1 MEQSSTVNNA
11 NSDERRSLEFP
22 RNSFEVRSPELV
34 ENSGEDMNEFSLHSD
49 ITEKCMKWVDDHIF
63 RGELT
68 HTKPGSIS
76 YLLYGAKPSEQ
87 SINIKMGRLGEYLAK
102 ELIRQTPDF
111 DLLHCGV
118 QKIND
123 KKKDV
128 DLIFKSTTTETI
140 YYRELKGNIELDTE
154 KLPATIQKCNEIK
167 QSLINKYPGHIIDMG
182 ILNWSVYDRKILTAG
197 LSNIKSFENAG
208 VKIDHFAD
216 FLGILRVEWPE
227 RDFDAFYRS
236 IGTKA
241 RTLFL

>member
-1 MEQSSTVNNA
+1 MDENPAHTNCI
-11 NSDERRSLEFP
+11 SDTHTQQLNDDEHDPNIL
-22 RNSFEVRSPELV
+22 
-34 ENSGEDMNEFSLHSD
+34 
-49 ITEKCMKWVDDHIF
+49 TEIKQKCMKWVEDTILC
-63 RGELT
+63 GEVT
-68 HTKPGSIS
+68 QTKPGSIS

-102 ELIRQTPDF
+102 ELIHQTPDF
-111 DLLHCGV
+111 DLLLCGV

-128 DLIFKSTTTETI
+128 DLIFKSTTTNII

-167 QSLINKYPGHIIDMG
+167 QSLVINYPDHNIDMG
-182 ILNWSVYDRKILTAG
+182 VLNWSVYDRKTLTAG
-197 LSNIKSFENAG
+197 VSNIKSFENAG

-227 RDFDAFYRS
+227 RDFYAFCRS

-241 RTLFL
+241 RTLFH